1 MPKMK
6 NGSQKSALYIIVDCL
21 IILLLISLAV
31 SAISWAMGYPFM
43 IFKWNSDQ
51 WITFGVF
58 AVFGIIGG
66 IFGQPAQG
74 HD

>member
-6 NGSQKSALYIIVDCL
+6 NGEQKSSCYIIVDCL
-21 IILLLISLAV
+21 IILLLIALAV
-31 SAISWAMGYPFM
+31 SAISLIMGYPFM
-43 IFKWNSDQ
+43 IFNWGKDQ

-58 AVFGIIGG
+58 APFGIIGG
-66 IFGQPAQG
+66 IFGQPAND